1 MQGRVVSFKNAIII
15 LTSNLGSAEIYRE
28 SAAVASGAKGAAG
41 RPAAKG
47 MKELVMDEV
56 RKHFKPE
63 FVNRIDEFIIFDPL
77 R

>member
-1 MQGRVVSFKNAIII
+1 VSFKNAIII

-28 SAAVASGAKGAAG
+28 SASASASKGAAAG
-41 RPAAKG
+41 AAGKTASRG
-47 MKELVMDEV
+47 MKDLVMDEV